1 MAKQFDVIEHEIVG
15 NDMQAVV
22 ITLDP
27 GEQVIA
33 ASRTML
39 YMGAGIMVKADMGVA
54 CAATTGQCMDDAG
67 SFPPAPSFSTTTFV
81 NEAQS
86 RSCVAFAAPYPGRV
100 LPIDLALHSGQVICQ
115 ENAFL
120 CAAGGTEI
128 SMAFQKKLAAALF
141 GPDGFVLHRI
151 SGGGMAFA
159 HGGGTVVI
167 KELAA
172 GEIVR
177 IHPGCIVV
185 LDDSVQYDIQLSSGS
200 DYASSRMPGLFQ
212 ATLTGPGRAYL
223 QTLPFS
229 RLADRIIAAAHQTG
243 KGLKNE
249 VSPTGGAMLGQ

>member
-1 MAKQFDVIEHEIVG
+1 MGKQFDVIEHEIIG

-33 ASRTML
+33 AARTML
-39 YMGAGIMVKADMGVA
+39 YMGAGIEMKADMKVA
-54 CAATTGQCMDDAG
+54 CAAMTGKCVDDAG
-67 SFPPAPSFSTTTFV
+67 SVPPAAPSATTTFV
-81 NEAQS
+81 NEGQS
-86 RSCVAFAAPYPGRV
+86 RSSVAFAAPYPGRV
-100 LPIDLALHSGQVICQ
+100 VPVDLALHSGQVTCQ
-115 ENAFL
+115 RDAFL

-128 SMAFQKKLAAALF
+128 SMAFQKKLATGLF
-141 GPDGFVLHRI
+141 GPDGFVLQKI

-159 HGGGTVVI
+159 HAGGTVII
-167 KELAA
+167 KELSS
-172 GEIVR
+172 GESVR

-200 DYASSRMPGLFQ
+200 DHASSRRPGLFQ

-229 RLADRIIAAAHQTG
+229 RLADRIIAASRQT
-243 KGLKNE
+243 
-249 VSPTGGAMLGQ
+249 